1 MECILRTF
9 FGAKA
14 PYELKN
20 VAKFNKRFLKLLTTW
35 QQRKKQTGQHW
46 IHGYF
51 VNLDS
56 LRKDS
61 DRGWRPLPIHDFYI
75 GGQRKSPGSSCMKTR
90 SERPNFCEASLFV
103 CNGEYLEYF
112 KSDISYG
119 KRYAWRFSYGR
130 KPEKLKISE
139 LKLNEMRRSLSELT
153 SWLWWTSVKMSIIK

>member
-1 MECILRTF
+1 MSATQEANRAAL
-9 FGAKA
+9 
-14 PYELKN
+14 N
-20 VAKFNKRFLKLLTTW
+20 SWLL
-35 QQRKKQTGQHW
+35 
-46 IHGYF
+46 

-75 GGQRKSPGSSCMKTR
+75 GGQCKSPGSSCIKTR

-153 SWLWWTSVKMSIIK
+153 S